1 MYKLIGVLFIVL
13 GLMLLLL
20 GIVYPISLILSIGAF
35 YIGIKNLR
43 RKLDQS
49 TRTAPPFLISDLQT
63 KDRILKP
70 AYSFNVAGTTFNNGQ
85 TKLKSLAKEY
95 LESND
100 AYDGFTNKEIEE
112 NGPTYQVSVG
122 GGYEITLEPD
132 PGNEYDKNA
141 IKVIHDEL
149 GPIGY
154 VPKESINKVK
164 DIMNNSN
171 YRLEWDLIGGKVK
184 EYDEDDEKVV
194 INELN
199 YGLSITLRYSEQNN

>member
-1 MYKLIGVLFIVL
+1 MYILIGVLFIIM

-20 GIVYPISLILSIGAF
+20 GIVYPISLVLSISAF

-43 RKLDQS
+43 RKSLQTNHS
-49 TRTAPPFLISDLQT
+49 APPLLDSDLQT
-63 KDRILKP
+63 KPRIIKP
-70 AYSFNVAGTTFNNGQ
+70 TYSFNVAGTTFNNGQ

-100 AYDGFTNKEIEE
+100 AYDGYTNKEIEE
-112 NGPTYQVSVG
+112 NGLTYQASVG
-122 GGYEITLEPD
+122 GGYEITLEPEPD
-132 PGNEYDKNA
+132 NKYDKNA

-154 VPKESINKVK
+154 VPKESISKVK
-164 DIMNNSN
+164 GIMNKN

-199 YGLSITLRYSEQNN
+199 YGLSITLSYSEQNN